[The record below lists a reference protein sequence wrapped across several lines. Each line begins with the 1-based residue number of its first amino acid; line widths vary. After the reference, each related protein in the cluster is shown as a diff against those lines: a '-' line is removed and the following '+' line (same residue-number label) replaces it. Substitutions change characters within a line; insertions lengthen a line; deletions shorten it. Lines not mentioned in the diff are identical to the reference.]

1 MRHIDAMSKLREE
14 VAFEWYAQ
22 KQPLVVY
29 KEKAF
34 RKFEDLI
41 DEIEYKVTKTIFNLV
56 KPEEQEVE
64 IDSEEA
70 KLLEEL
76 IEKSQQ
82 EINDFR
88 KQKENPLFNSW
99 ENVEVK
105 KIRV

>member
-1 MRHIDAMSKLREE
+1 
-14 VAFEWYAQ
+14 
-22 KQPLVVY
+22 LVVY

-34 RKFEDLI
+34 RKFEELI

-56 KPEEQEVE
+56 KQEEQEVE

-76 IEKSQQ
+76 IEKSQK

-88 KQKENPLFNSW
+88 KQKENPLFNS
-99 ENVEVK
+99 
-105 KIRV
+105 